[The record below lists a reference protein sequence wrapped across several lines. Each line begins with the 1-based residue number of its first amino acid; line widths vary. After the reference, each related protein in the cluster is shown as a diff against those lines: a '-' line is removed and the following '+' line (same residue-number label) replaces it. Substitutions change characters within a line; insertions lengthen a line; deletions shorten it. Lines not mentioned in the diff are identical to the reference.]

1 MNLPPAN
8 YWSISRATLKR
19 SLVNLTQLLYALLNQ
34 NSISFQND
42 VVSVQVVSLPGQ
54 RMTVS
59 DIQAVLSSARWT
71 DEAFYLKEFV
81 HKHKLPQIAK
91 VLTS

>member
-1 MNLPPAN
+1 MF
-8 YWSISRATLKR
+8 IGQFKTTIVQTLKCKI
-19 SLVNLTQLLYALLNQ
+19 NIY
-34 NSISFQND
+34 FQNN
-42 VVSVQVVSLPGQ
+42 VVAVSKLLWTL

-59 DIQAVLSSARWT
+59 DIQAVLSSLRWT